1 MAHADEVASKQS
13 SSNAGRVLVV
23 DDAPELRRALRR
35 VLVQGGFEVTVAE
48 RGSSAIALVKQ
59 SDFELIVSDVRM
71 PDMDGIELL
80 RLVHEFDQDLPVLL
94 ISGEPDLA
102 TALKA
107 VEFGAFEYVQKPV
120 DFEKLRTSAA
130 RAVELR
136 RRRVAAQEAADSYR
150 SGERERERPARALHR
165 EVITGTLLAGRYR
178 VGKMIGQGG
187 MGTVYDAV
195 REDLGNMRVAI
206 KILHDTYSSN
216 RQLLARFRREAET
229 VALLSHPNIVR
240 VIDFHDDGAQ
250 AAFLVMEWLEGQ
262 SLGQALQRQGPFTAE
277 RTAFIAFQVL
287 AALSAAHRASVVH
300 RDLKPDNIFLTNMS
314 GLGDIVKLLDFG
326 IAKLLTNTGAPK
338 LTETGMVLGT
348 PPYMAPEHARGAEVD
363 LRSDIYAV
371 GCVMYEALTARAPF
385 VAENYNALL
394 FAIQEGCPVPLEEWR
409 PDLDPELAQI
419 IRRAMSVKPDERYQS
434 AQELADSLHPWL
446 HSASLGGSP
455 PASSPMAFAPTM
467 LPPSSDS
474 PERKG

>member
-1 MAHADEVASKQS
+1 MAHADEVAGRQS
-13 SSNAGRVLVV
+13 SGNAGRVLVV

-35 VLVQGGFEVTVAE
+35 VLIQEGFEVTVAE
-48 RGSSAIALVKQ
+48 RGSIAIALVKQ

-94 ISGEPDLA
+94 ISGDPDLP

-120 DFEKLRTSAA
+120 DFEKLRISAA

-150 SGERERERPARALHR
+150 SGERERPTKAFHR
-165 EVITGTLLAGRYR
+165 EIKTGTLLAGRYR
-178 VGKMIGQGG
+178 IGKMIGQGG

-206 KILHDTYSSN
+206 KVLHDTFSSN

-240 VIDFHDDGAQ
+240 VIDFHDDGAE

-262 SLGQALQRQGPFTAE
+262 SLGQALQQQGPLSSA
-277 RTAFIAFQVL
+277 RTVFIAYQVL
-287 AALSAAHRASVVH
+287 AALSAAHRANVVH
-300 RDLKPDNIFLTNMS
+300 RDLKPDNIFLTTMS

-326 IAKLLTNTGAPK
+326 IAKLLTSTGSQK

-394 FAIQEGCPVPLEEWR
+394 FAIQAGCPVPLEDRR
-409 PDLDPELAQI
+409 PDLDPELARI
-419 IRRAMSVKPDERYQS
+419 IRTAMAVKPEERFQS
-434 AQELADSLHPWL
+434 AQELADTLHPWL
-446 HSASLGGSP
+446 QSGAIGAP
-455 PASSPMAFAPTM
+455 QSSPLAFAPTL
-467 LPPSSDS
+467 LPPSSDAL
-474 PERKG
+474 ERKG